1 MSFGGV
7 GTELG
12 IMSMGYI
19 LIREVI
25 APLIKRIP
33 IVQQKINNRN
43 GKGNRNNP
51 TSTNPGNSKPGF
63 SKTCMENGL
72 AIARLE
78 TDLGLLRTEVD
89 RQRRNVN

>member
-1 MSFGGV
+1 MSLGGV

-12 IMSMGYI
+12 MMSMGYI
-19 LIREVI
+19 LIRDVI

-51 TSTNPGNSKPGF
+51 TSTNPGNQKPGL
-63 SKTCMENGL
+63 SKTCIKNGL
-72 AIARLE
+72 AIAKIE
-78 TDLGLLRTEVD
+78 TDLGLLRKEVE
-89 RQRRNVN
+89 RKINVNK